1 MADDMVTGVSPV
13 ADGWEMPPLISSVY
27 ASPLFRKG
35 LDPINLPGYGDVSNS
50 QEGTGLVMSDGFV
63 FPPSEH
69 ENLPIEPEHEI
80 LPVEPEHE
88 ILRVEPE
95 HDESNTDSDGQEGS
109 CAGSND
115 DEWCHVSPEE
125 VDGMSNDNLSV
136 NSDLSAGNETPLP
149 DSNPT
154 EENAKQDK
162 DQRTCKADLP
172 CQGWWKRKSTY
183 LFHHIKGVT
192 TVCSV
197 VAAGAVVGFVVMSQ
211 RWQQDHLHLHQ
222 FQFSVNGESMSRVIG
237 AFSRLKDG
245 LPGSEQLQSLL
256 PTRVLSQQPL
266 SA

>member
-1 MADDMVTGVSPV
+1 MADDNMVTGVSPV
-13 ADGWEMPPLISSVY
+13 ADEWDMPPLTSSVY

-35 LDPINLPGYGDVSNS
+35 LDPINLPGYGDVKNS
-50 QEGTGLVMSDGFV
+50 QEGTHTGLVMSDGFV

-69 ENLPIEPEHEI
+69 ENLPIDPEHEI
-80 LPVEPEHE
+80 LP
-88 ILRVEPE
+88 IEPE
-95 HDESNTDSDGQEGS
+95 HDESNTNSDGKEGS

-125 VDGMSNDNLSV
+125 VDGMSNENLSI
-136 NSDLSAGNETPLP
+136 NSDLPTDNESPLP

-154 EENAKQDK
+154 DHMN
-162 DQRTCKADLP
+162 CKADLP
-172 CQGWWKRKSTY
+172 CEGWWKRKSTY

-245 LPGSEQLQSLL
+245 LPGSEQLRSLL
-256 PTRVLSQQPL
+256 PTRVLPQQPL

>member
-1 MADDMVTGVSPV
+1 MADDNRVTGVSPM
-13 ADGWEMPPLISSVY
+13 ADEWDMLPLTSSVY
-27 ASPLFRKG
+27 TSPLFRKG
-35 LDPINLPGYGDVSNS
+35 FDPINLPGYGDVSNS
-50 QEGTGLVMSDGFV
+50 QDGTFTGLVMSDGFV

-80 LPVEPEHE
+80 LPVEPEH
-88 ILRVEPE
+88 
-95 HDESNTDSDGQEGS
+95 DESNTNSNGEEGR

-125 VDGMSNDNLSV
+125 VDGMSDENLSV
-136 NSDLSAGNETPLP
+136 NSDLPAANESPLP
-149 DSNPT
+149 DFKST
-154 EENAKQDK
+154 ETNAKRDK
-162 DQRTCKADLP
+162 DRTICKADIP
-172 CQGWWKRKSTY
+172 CEGWWKRKSTY

-237 AFSRLKDG
+237 AFSHLKGG
-245 LPGSEQLQSLL
+245 LPGSEQLRSLL
-256 PTRVLSQQPL
+256 PTRVP
-266 SA
+266 ATAA